1 MIGQSSDLP
10 ARIWLILA
18 SCAAIVAGCAVRRES
33 GAAFNCAPVSTGE
46 RAPASASELAGR
58 YELTMVATS
67 GPLGER
73 RAVGVLSLAAPEQA
87 LAERAAANSVPVVL
101 AGTAQLPV
109 DSLGAANTGDL
120 ASTDPMKP
128 GVVVLDQPGTS
139 PRFLIRLGSESNR
152 QDQQPFEAAYLVL
165 EVAAADR
172 SGFYGSWRSGVT
184 ATTAQGYF
192 CARRL

>member
-1 MIGQSSDLP
+1 
-10 ARIWLILA
+10 
-18 SCAAIVAGCAVRRES
+18 
-33 GAAFNCAPVSTGE
+33 
-46 RAPASASELAGR
+46 
-58 YELTMVATS
+58 MVATS

-73 RAVGVLSLAAPEQA
+73 RARGSLFLAAPQPA
-87 LAERAAANSVPVVL
+87 LAERAAASALPVVL

-120 ASTDPMKP
+120 ASTDPMRP
-128 GVVVLDQPGTS
+128 GVLVLEQGGAP
-139 PRFLIRLGSESNR
+139 PRFLLRLGSESNR

-165 EVAAADR
+165 EVNGAD
-172 SGFYGSWRSGVT
+172 SAGFYGSWRSGVA